1 MATQRPPRVID
12 PYAERFWA
20 FTEQQELRLQ
30 RCGECGRFRW
40 PPGPVCDQCLS
51 EDYAWE
57 EVSGR
62 ATLLSWVIYRRQ
74 YFPEYPDPHTVLMV
88 ELDEGPLL
96 VTQPLEIQTH
106 ELRDG
111 LALELSWLDGEDRHG
126 AYQLPV
132 FRPAR

>member
-1 MATQRPPRVID
+1 MD
-12 PYAERFWA
+12 PYAEQFWT

-62 ATLLSWVIYRRQ
+62 GALLSWVIYRRG
-74 YFPEYPDPHTVLMV
+74 YFPEYPAPHTVLMV
-88 ELDEGPLL
+88 ELDEGPLF
-96 VTQPLEIQTH
+96 VTQPVDIETH
-106 ELRDG
+106 GLRDG
-111 LALELSWLDGEDRHG
+111 LAMELSWLDGEDQFG

-132 FRPAR
+132 FGPAR

>member
-1 MATQRPPRVID
+1 MD
-12 PYAERFWA
+12 PYAEQFWT

-62 ATLLSWVIYRRQ
+62 GTLLSWVIYRRR
-74 YFPEYPDPHTVLMV
+74 YFPEYPAPHTVLMV
-88 ELDEGPLL
+88 ELDEGPLF
-96 VTQPLEIQTH
+96 VTQPIDIETH
-106 ELRDG
+106 ALRDG
-111 LALELSWLDGEDRHG
+111 LAMELGWLDGEDSFG
-126 AYQLPV
+126 VYQLPV
-132 FRPAR
+132 FSPAR

>member
-1 MATQRPPRVID
+1 MD
-12 PYAERFWA
+12 PYAEQFWT

-62 ATLLSWVIYRRQ
+62 GRLLSWVIYRRR
-74 YFPEYPDPHTVLMV
+74 YFPEYPAPHTVLMV
-88 ELDEGPLL
+88 ELDEGPLF
-96 VTQPLEIQTH
+96 VTQPIDIETH
-106 ELRDG
+106 ALRDG
-111 LALELSWLDGEDRHG
+111 LAMELGWVDGEDSFG

-132 FRPAR
+132 FSPAR